1 MPYIASF
8 DIGTTQTK
16 GVLLSPEAKLSY
28 MKSVPMSTT
37 HTKGYIEQDP
47 AQWFEAIITIVE
59 DWLKRGIRPEEIA
72 LITLSGQMQD
82 CIPVGQGGRAVR
94 PAILYAD
101 GRASKQAAY
110 ILDMMGAKK
119 IRRVTGNHM
128 DGTLTLPKL
137 LWLKEEASEEFAQT
151 TSLLISSKDYVIW
164 QLTGACVTDPTTA
177 STTGMMNMESWQWE
191 RTWLAEL
198 QLTSIHLPTIC
209 RSDEIVGHVTQTAA
223 DQTGLLAGTPVLCG
237 IGDAGAAT
245 LGTGAWQR
253 GDVYAYVGTSGW
265 MAMVTDQLQK
275 VDEGVFHLAY
285 LKPHQYIVAPPIMN
299 AGMVHRWVSSIFS
312 RHTDVEKSYLELEK
326 EMRSFDRL
334 ESSLVFLPYLNGE
347 RYPIQDSA
355 ASGIYLGIRP
365 TTTRAEMGCAAL
377 EGVSMAMKQGMEQ
390 IAKGHSIQ
398 KLTLIGGGSKSKV
411 WNQIF
416 ADVLGVEVQIPNDP
430 ESIPAK
436 GAAALGFVHLGWCQ
450 NLAQFFQLHPE
461 RVSIYRPDER
471 LCKHMEQKYRRYLQ
485 LYPSCR
491 EIFV

>member
-1 MPYIASF
+1 
-8 DIGTTQTK
+8 
-16 GVLLSPEAKLSY
+16 
-28 MKSVPMSTT
+28 MSTT
-37 HTKGYIEQDP
+37 QAKGYIEQDP
-47 AQWFEAIITIVE
+47 AQWFEAIITIVA
-59 DWLKRGIRPEEIA
+59 DWRDQGIRPEEIE
-72 LITLSGQMQD
+72 LITFSGQMQD
-82 CIPVGQGGRAVR
+82 CIPVDSEGKAVH

-101 GRASKQAAY
+101 GRASKQATH
-110 ILDMMGAKK
+110 ILNRMGAEE
-119 IRRVTGNHM
+119 IRRITGNHM

-137 LWLKEEASEEFAQT
+137 LWLKEEEPKVFAQT
-151 TSLLISSKDYVIW
+151 ASLLIGSKDYVIR

-177 STTGMMNMESWQWE
+177 ATTGMMNIKSWQWE
-191 RTWLAEL
+191 TAWLAEL
-198 QLTSIHLPTIC
+198 QLLSAQLPAIC
-209 RSDEIVGHVTQTAA
+209 PSNKIVGHVTQKAA
-223 DQTGLLAGTPVLCG
+223 EQTGLLAGTPVLCG

-245 LGTGAWQR
+245 LGTGAWQT

-285 LKPHQYIVAPPIMN
+285 LERDQYIVAPPIMN
-299 AGMVHRWVSSIFS
+299 AGMVHRWVSSLFS

-326 EMRSFDRL
+326 EMQAFNRL
-334 ESSLVFLPYLNGE
+334 ESLLVFLPYLNGE
-347 RYPIQDSA
+347 RYPIQDST

-436 GAAALGFVHLGWCQ
+436 GAAALGFVQLGWCQ
-450 NLAQFFQLHPE
+450 ELAQFFQLHQGT
-461 RVSIYRPDER
+461 VNIYRPNER
-471 LCKHMEQKYRRYLQ
+471 LCKHMEEKYRRYLQ

-491 EIFV
+491 EIFA